1 MISYLLAYSVHP
13 VQTSLKIFFQNQ
25 TCLLTTNSPWGIH
38 THHTVYHTH
47 QKLFLL
53 LAIVPNSQF
62 RSTMQA
68 AVAMSSIVVLMTA
81 LLVGTATAQLRM
93 FLNAL
98 L

>member
-13 VQTSLKIFFQNQ
+13 VQTSLTIFFQNQ
-25 TCLLTTNSPWGIH
+25 TCLLTTNSPWSIH

-68 AVAMSSIVVLMTA
+68 AAMSSTVVLMTA